1 MRCRPRLAG
10 MRRFFFALLAALA
23 LSSPAQARLFTQPEL
38 DALVAPIA
46 LYPDGLISD
55 ILVASTYPD
64 QVEAAARL
72 PKDAP
77 ADASWNPSVQQLV
90 SFPDILQRMVESP
103 QWTRDLG
110 EAFLAQEPHVLD
122 TVQALR
128 RRAQQQGTLKS
139 NEQVTVEQEGTAI
152 VVQPRTEVVYVPYYD
167 PYVVYGPWWWPAYR
181 PVYWRPWAVAPVTV
195 GVGFFYARPVWH
207 HRHVVVANRFG
218 HSVGHG
224 HAPAHVHHT
233 VVRSREYHRVP
244 ESQRRP
250 IISSSPQV
258 HRFGEQVGR
267 GSNDRRW
274 SGGEQRQRQSR
285 PESRPESRQQHAPAP
300 RTAMPAAPRFS
311 EARTQQPP
319 RVAPQQPRVSAPH
332 QPRVSAPQ
340 QPRAVVP
347 QQPRFGATVGGGR
360 GGEMRGGG
368 GGQRPSGGGHRGN
381 GGRG

>member
-1 MRCRPRLAG
+1 
-10 MRRFFFALLAALA
+10 MRRFLLALLAGLA
-23 LSSPAQARLFTQPEL
+23 LSAPAQARLFTQPEL

-77 ADASWNPSVQQLV
+77 ADESWNPSVQQLV

-139 NEQVTVEQEGTAI
+139 NEQVTVEQEGAAI
-152 VVQPRTEVVYVPYYD
+152 VVQPRTEVVYAPYYD
-167 PYVVYGPWWWPAYR
+167 PYVVYGPWWWPAYH
-181 PVYWRPWAVAPVTV
+181 PVYWRPWVVAPVAV
-195 GVGFFYARPVWH
+195 GFGFFYARPVWH
-207 HRHVVVANRFG
+207 HRHVVVPTKFG
-218 HSVGHG
+218 HTVGYRQ
-224 HAPAHVHHT
+224 APVHVHHT
-233 VVRSREYHRVP
+233 AVRSRDYYRVP

-258 HRFGEQVGR
+258 HRFDEHRAR

-285 PESRPESRQQHAPAP
+285 PESRQQHAPAP
-300 RTAMPAAPRFS
+300 RTSMPAAPRFS
-311 EARTQQPP
+311 EQRPHPQVRAAQPQQ
-319 RVAPQQPRVSAPH
+319 RAAAPQQRAAAP
-332 QPRVSAPQ
+332 
-340 QPRAVVP
+340 QPRASMPQQSRAPAP
-347 QQPRFGATVGGGR
+347 QQPRFGATVGGGGGGR

-368 GGQRPSGGGHRGN
+368 GQRFGGGGQRGN